1 MKKLFILLVSASM
14 MGTRMG
20 TSAYAWNQIPIA
32 VSYDDNRPIGHG
44 HGKSPMRP
52 PVVYIEDYTLSFTAD
67 HPDYILNIKDEDGEV
82 VYSTTVFSSMT
93 QVTLP
98 STLSGDYEIELLM
111 GNWKFMGFITLG

>member
-1 MKKLFILLVSASM
+1 MKKLFILLISAFM
-14 MGTRMG
+14 MSI
-20 TSAYAWNQIPIA
+20 SAYAWNRIPLT
-32 VSYDDNRPIGHG
+32 VGYEKDDMPSGNGYP
-44 HGKSPMRP
+44 KSPMRP
-52 PVVYIEDYTLSFTAD
+52 PVVYIEDYTLSFVAD

-111 GNWKFMGFITLG
+111 GNWKIMGFIKLG